1 MKLSERK
8 NPSSSEKSR
17 TMRENSAAATPS
29 VWLASRRAACHA
41 GVAPPP
47 PTPRPATMRT
57 SQIHGVGI
65 RRRLIQRNAAS
76 CRRASSTAKPVL
88 ESRRSRAGGRMDLEG
103 IFATRAA
110 VPHLKKA
117 APAAIVNVASIA
129 GILGLG
135 SSIVYAASKA
145 ALINMTQALARTLG
159 PEIRVNAVAPGA
171 IDTRRLR
178 RGLGEKGYEALVAGL
193 ATTPL
198 VVISSA
204 DDVADAI
211 LWLAAGARLTT
222 TANLIVDGRY
232 HLRGR

>member
-1 MKLSERK
+1 
-8 NPSSSEKSR
+8 
-17 TMRENSAAATPS
+17 
-29 VWLASRRAACHA
+29 
-41 GVAPPP
+41 
-47 PTPRPATMRT
+47 
-57 SQIHGVGI
+57 
-65 RRRLIQRNAAS
+65 
-76 CRRASSTAKPVL
+76 
-88 ESRRSRAGGRMDLEG
+88 MDLEG

-117 APAAIVNVASIA
+117 APAAIVNLASIA

-135 SSIVYAASKA
+135 SSIAYAASKA

-171 IDTRRLR
+171 IETRRLR
-178 RGLGEKGYEALVAGL
+178 RGLGDKGYEALVAGL

-211 LWLAAGARLTT
+211 LWLAAGARMTT
-222 TANLIVDGRY
+222 GETVIVDGGCDLGAGGG
-232 HLRGR
+232 LRDRRES